1 MMSRRVQENLIVLLL
16 LAMFVAVIV
25 ASMDYSFRARM
36 VPLPMAVLGCILA
49 VIQLVWQNLRPVD
62 ELQLDMFE
70 FITGRTANE
79 EPAAVQ
85 AVIEQ
90 QPGPSPDAPKRTAAR
105 EFMAAGVVA
114 LLLAL
119 FFLVGPV
126 PATFVFTTGYLLL
139 TGKHGFARSVLYSA
153 VLTLILA
160 VMFGYILQVQ
170 LDRSLLLPP
179 LAPMIGF

>member
-1 MMSRRVQENLIVLLL
+1 MSRRAQENVIVLLL
-16 LAMFVAVIV
+16 IGMFIAVIV

-49 VIQLVWQNLRPVD
+49 MIQLVWQNMRPAD

-70 FITGRTANE
+70 FITGRTAEE

-85 AVIEQ
+85 AIIEQ
-90 QPGPSPDAPKRTAAR
+90 KPEPTPDAPERTALR
-105 EFMAAGVVA
+105 EFMAVGVVA

-119 FFLVGPV
+119 FFLIGPV
-126 PATFVFTTGYLLL
+126 PATFVFTTGYLIM
-139 TGKHGFARSVLYSA
+139 TGKHSLARSLLYSGT
-153 VLTLILA
+153 LTLILA
-160 VMFGYILQVQ
+160 VMFGYVLQVQ

-179 LAPMIGF
+179 LAPLIGF